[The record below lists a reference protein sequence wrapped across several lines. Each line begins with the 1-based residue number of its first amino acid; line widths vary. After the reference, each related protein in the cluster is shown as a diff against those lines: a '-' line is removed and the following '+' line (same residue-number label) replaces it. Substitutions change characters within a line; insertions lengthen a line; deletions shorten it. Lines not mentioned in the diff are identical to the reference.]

1 MRHANMICTA
11 LDGFQNVQILKNDLF
26 FACFIQKCGPRTP
39 ILGFVRPSRL
49 HFFKMRSMK
58 GIQVKEKLDII
69 LTFVLFA
76 YI

>member
-39 ILGFVRPSRL
+39 IMDLVWPASL
-49 HFFKMRSMK
+49 HVFTLMPLMSFEFETP
-58 GIQVKEKLDII
+58 VLDRKN
-69 LTFVLFA
+69 
-76 YI
+76 